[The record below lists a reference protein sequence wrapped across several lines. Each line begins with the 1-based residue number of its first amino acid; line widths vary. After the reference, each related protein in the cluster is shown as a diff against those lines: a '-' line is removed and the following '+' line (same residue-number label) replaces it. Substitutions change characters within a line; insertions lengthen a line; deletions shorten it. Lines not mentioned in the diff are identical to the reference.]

1 MNRSTS
7 QNFNFDDAKRG
18 EIKILHRTDGKELY
32 INSTKVEAFYPYNSG
47 TRIHTVSSSYDVQED
62 FDTILEWYLNMEGW
76 MSYPDIDLF
85 NIGEEIEKMN
95 SNPLI
100 MEVKDYG
107 V

>member
-1 MNRSTS
+1 
-7 QNFNFDDAKRG
+7 
-18 EIKILHRTDGKELY
+18 
-32 INSTKVEAFYPYNSG
+32 
-47 TRIHTVSSSYDVQED
+47 
-62 FDTILEWYLNMEGW
+62 

-85 NIGEEIEKMN
+85 NVEEQIGKLN

>member
-7 QNFNFDDAKRG
+7 QNFNFDDAERG
-18 EIKILHRTDGKELY
+18 EIKIL
-32 INSTKVEAFYPYNSG
+32 
-47 TRIHTVSSSYDVQED
+47 QD
-62 FDTILEWYLNMEGW
+62 FDTVLEWYLKMEGW
-76 MSYPDIDLF
+76 ISYPDIDLF
-85 NIGEEIEKMN
+85 NVEEQIGKLN